1 MGSPELIQQYFG
13 HESKTTLGP
22 NASVQSVDDVKHPAQ
37 ESTIQLFENEEP
49 TDAQQW
55 QPGVRDWLV
64 FICIVI
70 LAMMDAFDATVLIPM
85 LPDLANTF
93 DEPFVSVLWINTA
106 YLVLNAA
113 SQLYFTMMCDVYSHG
128 AVWTIAVVLTTIGT
142 GICSGSMSLVE
153 LVVGRLIQGI
163 GGGGAMSLCFVVMTE
178 STPEHIQSR
187 YSCYILL
194 TRIIGTMVG
203 PVVGGLF
210 TDYAHWTWAFYFN
223 FIFCALGMLVI
234 PFAVDLRVS
243 KSIPLR
249 KLRILDWSGATMA
262 FMGLGGI
269 LVGLSWGGISY
280 RWNEWQTLVPIAVGV
295 AVLIALLFYES
306 TWALHPQFGSR
317 VLGSPGAAMTYVGC
331 FCHGFVIFCQ
341 LQFFTMFFIS
351 TKYLSIS
358 LSGIALLAITGLS
371 VAPAAVV
378 GFVLARESQCAKWI
392 ISGGWVLTI
401 LASGCSILLD
411 GATPTIGWVFLFFSM
426 GLGHGLLLS
435 SYNIRIQSIP
445 KEEGTALSTM
455 PIIVSN
461 YMRTWGMAVAIPVG
475 GVIFMNLFGRELH
488 LAGLDRELINT
499 AKGYIILMDQ
509 VKMSDEYRKAIKDAA
524 ALALQGTWEVITG
537 VAAVGGISSAVLW
550 KRSSA

>member
-1 MGSPELIQQYFG
+1 
-13 HESKTTLGP
+13 
-22 NASVQSVDDVKHPAQ
+22 VK
-37 ESTIQLFENEEP
+37 
-49 TDAQQW
+49 
-55 QPGVRDWLV
+55 
-64 FICIVI
+64 
-70 LAMMDAFDATVLIPM
+70 
-85 LPDLANTF
+85 DLANTF
-93 DEPFVSVLWINTA
+93 DEPLVSVLWINTA

-113 SQLYFTMMCDVYSHG
+113 SQLYFTMMCSVFSHG

-203 PVVGGLF
+203 PVVGGIF
-210 TDYAHWTWAFYFN
+210 IDYAQWTWAFYFN

-243 KSIPLR
+243 KNIPLR

-280 RWNEWQTLVPIAVGV
+280 RWNEWQTLVPIAVAAV
-295 AVLIALLFYES
+295 VLIALLFYES

-317 VLGSPGAAMTYVGC
+317 VFGSLGVAMTYVGC
-331 FCHGFVIFCQ
+331 FCHGFVVSNFISYIKSITDLIFSQIFCQ

-351 TKYLSIS
+351 TKYLSTS
-358 LSGIALLAITGLS
+358 LSGITLLAITGLS
-371 VAPAAVV
+371 IAPAAVV
-378 GFVLARESQCAKWI
+378 GVVLARESKCAKWI

-401 LASGCSILLD
+401 LASGCSILMD

-435 SYNIRIQSIP
+435 SYNIRIQSLP
-445 KEEGTALSTM
+445 KEDGTALSTM
-455 PIIVSN
+455 PIIISN
-461 YMRTWGMAVAIPVG
+461 YMRTWGMAVAIPIG
-475 GVIFMNLFGRELH
+475 GVVFLNLFGRELH

-509 VKMSDEYRKAIKDAA
+509 VKMSDENRETIKAA
-524 ALALQGTWEVITG
+524 AAVALQGTWEVITG
-537 VAAVGGISSAVLW
+537 VAAVGGISSAFSW
-550 KRSSA
+550 RRRSA